1 MSRWQTDFRV
11 SAVRISC
18 FSVAGSARASLS
30 SSNNSH
36 SQGSLFLPRQ
46 RETDSQT
53 ASKVRAPLLVSRP
66 AGTLSSSGDSTR
78 QTTDRTRHHSLLPA
92 PTTLPLRNP
101 TTDPR
106 HHQDLNNP
114 LRRPKATKHR
124 PTPLTLGPA
133 AIPLRNHESRV
144 VSPLLAQWRCSCGVA
159 VSSTTEI

>member
-1 MSRWQTDFRV
+1 MMSQWQTDFRV
-11 SAVRISC
+11 RAVRISC

-30 SSNNSH
+30 SSSNSR

-46 RETDSQT
+46 RARQT

-92 PTTLPLRNP
+92 PTTLPLRIL

-114 LRRPKATKHR
+114 IRRPKATKHR

-144 VSPLLAQWRCSCGVA
+144 VSSLLAQWRCSCDAA
-159 VSSTTEI
+159 VGNTTER